1 MGSRKA
7 EGSPQIPDKHSFR
20 IGEVAKIAGVRPSV
34 LRYWE
39 TEFPSLRPEKSRS
52 GQRVYERRHVELVL
66 EVKRLL
72 KEQRFTIDGARKA
85 LRGDKLSKTTDNA
98 LVSRIRK
105 EVEELLQL
113 VEE

>member
-7 EGSPQIPDKHSFR
+7 EGSQAIPDKHSFR

-52 GQRVYERRHVELVL
+52 GQRVYARRHVELVL

-85 LRGDKLSKTTDNA
+85 LRGGKQAKIADAA